1 MNSGRNKQLNE
12 TKQKKKEG
20 LRFVIYKV
28 FKNTCMGMYNLDL
41 NMNKIFLM
49 VSIVVYCL
57 FCKRSLSLKFVG
69 NWFARY
75 FNFICRRERRKEKK
89 RKRQTKTK
97 KKKENVSILFQQN
110 FLFLASLF

>member
-12 TKQKKKEG
+12 TKQKKKG
-20 LRFVIYKV
+20 GKGSGSLYTKF

-57 FCKRSLSLKFVG
+57 FCKRSLSLK
-69 NWFARY
+69 
-75 FNFICRRERRKEKK
+75 ICWELVC
-89 RKRQTKTK
+89 Q
-97 KKKENVSILFQQN
+97 IF
-110 FLFLASLF
+110 

>member
-12 TKQKKKEG
+12 TKQKKKGEG

-57 FCKRSLSLKFVG
+57 FCKRSLSLKICWG
-69 NWFARY
+69 WFARY
-75 FNFICRRERRKEKK
+75 FNFICRRRRKKKKNDK
-89 RKRQTKTK
+89 RKK
-97 KKKENVSILFQQN
+97 KKKENVSTLPTKF
-110 FLFLASLF
+110 FFLASLF